1 MDGAG
6 LGSCTKWNAESRRLT
21 QFIPVQYQLG
31 SEPASDSQHRA
42 VTHGHRS
49 LSHARHALHFL
60 SPVTTQPHGR
70 YLSGQFIDED
80 TEVRVR
86 LFVQGHTD
94 GRCRSGNARRPYR
107 SDVHYFS
114 LSPPCSSHHPSPIHL
129 QMETQL
135 WRLVPPNPQNIAISC
150 GTLLHPRH
158 VVIGSE
164 DLGQAQR
171 SPGWLKSQLY
181 SLLAVW
187 PWVSH

>member
-1 MDGAG
+1 MSAG
-6 LGSCTKWNAESRRLT
+6 IWASLRLPAQGCHPRALLTVTCQTCPALPLSCHY
-21 QFIPVQYQLG
+21 P
-31 SEPASDSQHRA
+31 
-42 VTHGHRS
+42 
-49 LSHARHALHFL
+49 
-60 SPVTTQPHGR
+60 TTW
-70 YLSGQFIDED
+70 YLNSQFIDED
-80 TEVRVR
+80 MEVRVR

-114 LSPPCSSHHPSPIHL
+114 LSPPCSSHHPSPRHL

-135 WRLVPPNPQNIAISC
+135 WRLVPPNTQNIAISC

-158 VVIGSE
+158 VVIGSG

-171 SPGWLKSQLY
+171 SPGWLKFQLY